1 MRLIALAGCN
11 KILNANDNP
20 VRQCRKESDQDRQHP
35 VNFAVRSSAP
45 RDQLNPREKKR
56 RMGKVH
62 ILIVEDEADIQQLV
76 SYNLIRAGFHVSC
89 ADTGEEA
96 LQSLKAENID
106 CILLDIMLPGLSGI
120 EVCTEVKKGRAKEYN
135 HIPIIMLTA
144 KGEEEDV
151 ISGLECGADDY
162 ITKPFSPKVLLA
174 RIKAVLRRSAAR
186 KEGQDESRPPIIS
199 IGNLLINKG
208 KHQVLLDDQEI
219 TLTATEFGILSL
231 LAGKAG
237 WVFTRQQII
246 DAVRGY
252 DFLITPRAIDVQVF
266 GLRKKLGDAGGM
278 IETVRGI
285 GYRFKNLED
294 QEENQEL

>member
-1 MRLIALAGCN
+1 MA
-11 KILNANDNP
+11 
-20 VRQCRKESDQDRQHP
+20 
-35 VNFAVRSSAP
+35 
-45 RDQLNPREKKR
+45 
-56 RMGKVH
+56 KVH

-76 SYNLIRAGFHVSC
+76 SYNLIRAGFHVTC

-96 LQSLKAENID
+96 LKSLKAEDID
-106 CILLDIMLPGLSGI
+106 CILLDLMLPGLSGI
-120 EVCTEVKKGRAKEYN
+120 EVCTEIKKGRAKEYS
-135 HIPIIMLTA
+135 HVPIIMLTA

-151 ISGLECGADDY
+151 IAGLECGADDY
-162 ITKPFSPKVLLA
+162 ITKPFSPKVLMA

-186 KEGQDESRPPIIS
+186 KEESDDGRPTIIMV
-199 IGNLLINKG
+199 GNLVINKG

-219 TLTATEFGILSL
+219 ILTATEFGILSL
-231 LAGKAG
+231 LAGKSG

-252 DFLITPRAIDVQVF
+252 DFLITPRAIDVQIF

-285 GYRFKNLED
+285 GYRFKSLDDHDES
-294 QEENQEL
+294 QEL